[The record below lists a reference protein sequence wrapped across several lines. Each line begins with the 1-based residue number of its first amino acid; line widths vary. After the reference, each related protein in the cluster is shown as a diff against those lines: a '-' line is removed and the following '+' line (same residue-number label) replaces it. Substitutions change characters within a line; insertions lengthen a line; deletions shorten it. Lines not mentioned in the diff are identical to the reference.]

1 MLINDDMHVV
11 MVSMQDSTKVMAVHI
26 INTLPGIATQLLQL
40 ASIYTAE
47 THDNETLSKA
57 H

>member
-1 MLINDDMHVV
+1 MLNDDGMHIV
-11 MVSMQDSTKVMAVHI
+11 MVSMQDTTKTMAVHI
-26 INTLPGIATQLLQL
+26 INSTPEVATQMLQV

-47 THDNETLSKA
+47 THDNEALSRA